1 MLKNFVAQTINL
13 LKRSDITIRSTEF
26 REVTFE
32 DSDNNTHTVNIS
44 VSDCFNATSL
54 ADNLILQVMIFFSV
68 LDAKIDIMFPD
79 LQGESFRKKYQK
91 IPKTD
96 DNLIILSQI
105 FRIFK
110 ILRNASVHS
119 MNAITINDNVINV
132 SYSFGNTNY
141 ELEINKPGL
150 ELLYTLV
157 LDFIDPVVLNEKY
170 SAGLRRTLY
179 DDLKGHIHKLSDEFG
194 HTGLENISSGLRL
207 KRIVRYQVT
216 NPTYEIRDNHLIIN
230 SIYET

>member
-1 MLKNFVAQTINL
+1 
-13 LKRSDITIRSTEF
+13 
-26 REVTFE
+26 
-32 DSDNNTHTVNIS
+32 
-44 VSDCFNATSL
+44 
-54 ADNLILQVMIFFSV
+54 
-68 LDAKIDIMFPD
+68 
-79 LQGESFRKKYQK
+79 
-91 IPKTD
+91 
-96 DNLIILSQI
+96 
-105 FRIFK
+105 
-110 ILRNASVHS
+110 

-179 DDLKGHIHKLSDEFG
+179 DNLKGHIHKLSDEFG

-230 SIYET
+230 SIYELNDSYSSGYGVDYLVTIAGQKYMIPHEILDSDNKVNLKAIYEWNV